1 MQKKYNKSIIGV
13 MAIFIALTTGAN
25 VLLAQKVPDMEPPS
39 TTWVLRHI
47 PDVIDNKTAQEP
59 IAFKHG
65 DVSWLP
71 ELAIKVGWP
80 KKTITRLKYIV
91 LRESGGCPNRIGGS
105 IVDKNCNIIGHTGAT
120 NKSDSGLLQING
132 VNWDPNRSG
141 TQIAC
146 AQLKICTQEAIL
158 DPVNNLR
165 VGLLLYKKAGWGP
178 WDPCQWGPAYA
189 SRCKNSPKM
198 PG

>member
-13 MAIFIALTTGAN
+13 MAMFVVITTGAN

-39 TTWVLRHI
+39 TSWVLRHI
-47 PDVIDNKTAQEP
+47 PDVIDNKTTQEP
-59 IAFKHG
+59 IVFKHG

-71 ELAIKVGWP
+71 DLAIKIGWP
-80 KKTITRLKYIV
+80 KKSITRLKYIV

-120 NKSDSGLLQING
+120 NTSDSGLLQING
-132 VNWDPNRSG
+132 VNWDPERSG

-146 AQLKICTQEAIL
+146 VELKICTQEAIL
-158 DPVNNLR
+158 DPVNNLK
-165 VGLLLYKKAGWGP
+165 VGLLLYKKVGWGP

-189 SRCKNSPKM
+189 SKCKNTPKM

>member
-39 TTWVLRHI
+39 TPWVLRHI

-71 ELAIKVGWP
+71 DLAIKVGWP

-146 AQLKICTQEAIL
+146 AQLKICTQDAIL
-158 DPVNNLR
+158 DPVNNLK
-165 VGLLLYKKAGWGP
+165 VGLLLYEKAGWGP

>member
-1 MQKKYNKSIIGV
+1 

-80 KKTITRLKYIV
+80 KKAITRLKYIV

-158 DPVNNLR
+158 DPVNNLK

-189 SRCKNSPKM
+189 SKCKRTPKM

>member
-1 MQKKYNKSIIGV
+1 MQKIYNKSIMGV

-71 ELAIKVGWP
+71 ELAIKIGWP

-158 DPVNNLR
+158 DPVNNLK

-189 SRCKNSPKM
+189 SKCKRTPKM

>member
-158 DPVNNLR
+158 DPVNNLK

-189 SRCKNSPKM
+189 SKCKRTPKM